1 LKGLV
6 RAGVLSLLGMCTAMA
21 AEIVPFEDGAH
32 LGVHVKNL
40 RFPSA
45 LRKDLRSGLTNRLLV
60 HVELRSGVRLIEE
73 RTVEVAVKYDLWEEN
88 FRLTVT
94 NGVSASES
102 NLLAREEQVLAYL
115 GDIRLPA
122 LFELAPLHAGREHS
136 LKGEVLLNPI
146 ENERM
151 EMIRKWVAENSTQ
164 TPRGTDQGGRA
175 PAAPVGAATSGDLFN
190 RIFDQYTASAS
201 GVAWRDKLQS
211 KSFRPEAVAHEGK

>member
-1 LKGLV
+1 MKGLI
-6 RAGVLSLLGMCTAMA
+6 RACLLGVLSMCTAIA
-21 AEIVPFEDGAH
+21 GEIVPFEDGAH

-40 RFPSA
+40 RFPAA

-60 HVELRSGVRLIEE
+60 HVELRSGVRLLEE
-73 RTVEVAVKYDLWEEN
+73 RTVEIAVKYDLWEEN

-94 NGVSASES
+94 NGMSGVES
-102 NLLAREEQVLAYL
+102 NVFAREDQVLAVL
-115 GDIRLPA
+115 GDIRLPG
-122 LFELAPLHAGREHS
+122 LFALAPLAPGREHT
-136 LKGEVLLNPI
+136 LKSEVLLNPI

-151 EMIRKWVAENSTQ
+151 AMIRKWVAENSTQ
-164 TPRGTDQGGRA
+164 APRDADQVGRA

-211 KSFRPEAVAHEGK
+211 KPFSLETVAHEAK